1 MSPQA
6 KAETTMPRGTTY
18 WHNKTLLE
26 SYRQTSCTHFAYPQ
40 ATGQKRDGSET
51 EGAGQE
57 RPPQVDIETKRAFAS
72 GNTEIEAAIAE
83 VQVPGWAEGI
93 IDRAEDLPI
102 GMGPDPKAADIAI
115 GGQPEAVA
123 KLAVI
128 APADQRIRPAGAA
141 LRGGP
146 SEQAGSEL
154 HSGGE
159 PPGAKTDAGIGE
171 LHRVLDHPVEGDPGA
186 RIRSQLGIAA
196 PIKDVMGR
204 DPRADR
210 QMDGVHEKPD
220 LSVANFPRSHER
232 GPVEMRQ
239 KIVEAHIGVHFGAA
253 LQRRRRRHVDT
264 RHPQIG
270 RHKELISAG
279 GGHLLC
285 GGGVEHSRKCSD
297 TPEYREKEPLR
308 LMHSALLRR
317 HLSGN

>member
-1 MSPQA
+1 
-6 KAETTMPRGTTY
+6 
-18 WHNKTLLE
+18 
-26 SYRQTSCTHFAYPQ
+26 
-40 ATGQKRDGSET
+40 SET

-123 KLAVI
+123 KLARI
-128 APADQRIRPAGAA
+128 APAALSAPADQRIRPAGAA

-171 LHRVLDHPVEGDPGA
+171 LHRVLDHTVEGDPGA
-186 RIRSQLGIAA
+186 RIRSQFGIAA
-196 PIKDVMGR
+196 PIKDVTGR
-204 DPRADR
+204 DLRADR
-210 QMDGVHEKPD
+210 QMDHVHEKPD
-220 LSVANFPRSHER
+220 LSVANFPGSHER
-232 GPVEMRQ
+232 GSVEMRQ
-239 KIVEAHIGVHFGAA
+239 KIVEADIGVHFGPA
-253 LQRRRRRHVDT
+253 LQRRRRRHV
-264 RHPQIG
+264 H
-270 RHKELISAG
+270 
-279 GGHLLC
+279 
-285 GGGVEHSRKCSD
+285 
-297 TPEYREKEPLR
+297 
-308 LMHSALLRR
+308 
-317 HLSGN
+317 